1 MFATLGMPSLRGS
14 SRALIARAALARRGL
29 AAAAGRARRSGLCRF
44 SLVTALTCFGAGWA
58 QAQST
63 VAAPRT
69 PLPAEEARGLLAR
82 IQEAA
87 RKLDYAGIFTYQQGE
102 LIQSSRLVHMVD
114 GSGERER
121 LEVLDGQPREY
132 LRHNDDVQC
141 LVPERK
147 TVQLQQRRA
156 DRFPGLL
163 LGSPAAVTRFY
174 QVYSEPA
181 PRRVA
186 GRECRMI
193 SIEPLDK
200 ARYGYRLCADEQN
213 DLLLKA
219 QTLSAGGNVVEQV
232 TFTTLRLGK
241 DVDGKMLDSRWPY
254 KDWKVVQSSMQP
266 VDLAAQGWRIPVP
279 AGFVQVSQV
288 ARVMGHNDSVSQ
300 LVLSDGLAAISVF
313 IEPFD
318 KKRNAR
324 QPHGAYR
331 RGAVSV
337 YGTRIADYWLTALGE
352 VPAATLEQLAKGTEF
367 VPPPG
372 PAPAPAPAA
381 K

>member
-1 MFATLGMPSLRGS
+1 MIATLGMPSLRGV
-14 SRALIARAALARRGL
+14 SRAMSLSFVALLGCLGSGL
-29 AAAAGRARRSGLCRF
+29 AQAQVNPAAAARM
-44 SLVTALTCFGAGWA
+44 
-58 QAQST
+58 
-63 VAAPRT
+63 
-69 PLPAEEARGLLAR
+69 PLAAEEAQALLSR

-87 RKLDYAGIFTYQQGE
+87 RKLDYSGIFTYQQGE
-102 LIQSSRLVHMVD
+102 LIQSSRLIHMVD

-147 TVQLQQRRA
+147 TVLVQQRRA

-174 QVYSEPA
+174 QVYSEAA

-193 SIEPLDK
+193 TIEPLDK
-200 ARYGYRLCADEQN
+200 ARYGYRLCADQQN

-219 QTLSAGGNVVEQV
+219 QTLSGVNSVVEQV

-241 DVDGKMLDSRWPY
+241 DVDGKLLESHWPY
-254 KDWKVVQSSMQP
+254 KDWKVQQATLQP
-266 VDLAAQGWRIPVP
+266 IDLAAQGWRIPVP
-279 AGFVQVSQV
+279 PGFVQVSQV
-288 ARVMGHNDSVSQ
+288 GRLLGHSDSVSQ

-318 KKRNAR
+318 KKRNSR

-337 YGTRIADYWLTALGE
+337 YGTRIGDFWLTALGE
-352 VPAATLEQLAKGTEF
+352 VPSATLEHLAKSTEY
-367 VPPPG
+367 VPPAATP
-372 PAPAPAPAA
+372 PALAP

>member
-1 MFATLGMPSLRGS
+1 MIATLGMP
-14 SRALIARAALARRGL
+14 GL
-29 AAAAGRARRSGLCRF
+29 RRSSWLTRLSFVGLLAC
-44 SLVTALTCFGAGWA
+44 LGGGVAH
-58 QAQST
+58 AQSST
-63 VAAPRT
+63 STPAPRV
-69 PLPAEEARGLLAR
+69 PLAAEEAQALLSR

-87 RKLDYAGIFTYQQGE
+87 RKLDYSGIFTYQQGE
-102 LIQSSRLVHMVD
+102 LIQSSRLIHMVD

-147 TVQLQQRRA
+147 TVLTQQRRA

-163 LGSPAAVTRFY
+163 LGSPAAVTRYY
-174 QVYSEPA
+174 QVYSEAA

-186 GRECRMI
+186 GRQCRMI

-200 ARYGYRLCADEQN
+200 ARYGYRLCADDQN

-219 QTLSAGGNVVEQV
+219 QTLSGGNSVIEQV

-241 DVDGKMLDSRWPY
+241 DVDGKLLESRWPY
-254 KDWKVVQSSMQP
+254 KDWKVQPSTLQP
-266 VDLAAQGWRIPVP
+266 VDLASQGWRIPLP

-288 ARVMGHNDSVSQ
+288 ARVMGQSESVSQ

-318 KKRNAR
+318 KKRNSR

-337 YGTRIADYWLTALGE
+337 YGTRIADYWLTVLGE
-352 VPAATLEQLAKGTEF
+352 VPPATLEHLAKSTEY
-367 VPPPG
+367 VPPA
-372 PAPAPAPAA
+372 APAPAP